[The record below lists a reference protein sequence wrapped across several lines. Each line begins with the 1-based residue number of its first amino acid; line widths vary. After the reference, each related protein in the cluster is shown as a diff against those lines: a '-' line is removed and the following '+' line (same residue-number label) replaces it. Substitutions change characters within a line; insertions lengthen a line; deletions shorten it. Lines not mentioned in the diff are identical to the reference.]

1 VSESKKS
8 GLQGREF
15 GVADGVSCSAPFPHR
30 KGLGLT
36 GALKILGFIK
46 KFIVGNLPFF
56 VKPYPI
62 SRPLRSWVFPWFY
75 NPFLD
80 TQPAFS

>member
-1 VSESKKS
+1 MSESKKP

-15 GVADGVSCSAPFPHR
+15 GVADGVSCSAHLPHH
-30 KGLGLT
+30 KGSGLA

-56 VKPYPI
+56 VKTYPI
-62 SRPLRSWVFPWFY
+62 SCCCPVKMSG
-75 NPFLD
+75 
-80 TQPAFS
+80 